1 MGLSTSAALRLSA
14 KSIVRRRSV
23 IPLLIALLIPSA
35 SIVAPL
41 TMGSSFGSSLKES
54 IYASLGEV
62 DEVVRSQTL
71 MREGVFDALKSD
83 PGLSSMTDAIAPALI
98 DPATAYNETVNRRD
112 SQVDIM
118 GVDAQISSFGPFKG
132 IDGAIL
138 PPGIPD
144 GSAYLVEDLADRLS
158 LRAGDVVNV
167 TFKDPRYSLESVYS
181 PVAGMLHGQLR
192 IKGVI
197 KDEGLGALNLA
208 PRSDARRLI
217 YVNLGWLQDKI
228 GQNGVNAILISN
240 NGDARAGVDATA
252 SVTERVSAILN
263 ASVGYSEG
271 GFNVTATGS
280 YVKLEND
287 KIFFDDSY
295 EARVKGSDA
304 RIKEVSSQVSYF
316 VNMIKFGSKW
326 VSYSTVTG
334 FDAGQDTAFGMF
346 VENGSKQQISG
357 KLAGNE
363 IMVTNYTVERL
374 GLKVGDKVTL
384 NYTLYD
390 RAFRKTFKYD
400 EFTVK
405 YVVNLEGKANDPGLM
420 PPFPGIKGTKSCGDW
435 KPPIPIDYSIMTNA
449 DLDYWLKHGGT
460 PKAYISL
467 SRGKQMWGN
476 DLGNLTTIKALPAS
490 GTSIPQ
496 LAKGIEGGLNSS
508 LRPGEMGVYI
518 DTVKKTSLDSVQ
530 GMEIMT
536 EALVAFGSAVTLS
549 GMLLIYV
556 LVQSHIESRRREIGT
571 LMSSGFSNRSIV
583 RLLAYEGAM
592 LALCASVLGVLV
604 GVAFAALGIWASNNL
619 WSAILPLS
627 SRFYLPDGLT
637 MIIGFVAGAIVST
650 LSFVFGTHHASKGN
664 AVSAMRDRPEVEES
678 RKKKVRWN
686 LVPVVIGII
695 ISISALF
702 APQPYLNVLLL
713 IGPPLV
719 LTFASS
725 RSRSIGTMGYLASIA
740 WIIAY
745 ASLLSSSEGNLLLLY
760 YFVSGDLLLLLTAYF
775 IYLRLEALVSI
786 LSRRMRLGR
795 ISMKYQMRRIKR
807 TGTYILAYAFVVFP
821 LLTLSAYV
829 PLQSSEL
836 SKQLV
841 EQGGGYD
848 IVGETDAP
856 LFFDLGDANARA
868 SHGVT
873 GFPNN
878 TEVVQF
884 LSYGN
889 PGGTCSNL
897 NSQAPPKLLA
907 ANSTFTAE
915 SKIPFAE
922 SIEPSRGWELLH
934 GSSHGT
940 PAIGDYT
947 TVVWILGK
955 GVGDTVHITD
965 ETGHGVELTI
975 VALLHD
981 SIFQGSV
988 FVSERTMKQL
998 YPTQSQYSYF
1008 LFKGVGTADTAS
1020 RIEGS
1025 LASYGMRAKL
1035 VKDVVASNMKVELT
1049 YVSMLQALL
1058 IVGVIIGT
1066 FGFAAKVSKEV
1077 VERRFEIGVMRAVGV
1092 DRNSLI
1098 ALMFGENL
1106 FILLLG
1112 FGVALLSAFIA
1123 SILFLHMMPP
1133 LIDSLALLGILL
1145 GAVAIAMIA
1154 PLSKA
1159 SRMSAAECIRIS
1171 E

>member
-1 MGLSTSAALRLSA
+1 MGPTSRSLVSLSF
-14 KSIVRRRSV
+14 KNIVRRRSIV
-23 IPLLIALLIPSA
+23 PLLIALLIPSA

-83 PGLSSMTDAIAPALI
+83 PGLSGMTDIIAPALI
-98 DPATAYNETVNRRD
+98 VPATAYNETVNRRD

-118 GVDAQISSFGPFKG
+118 GVDAQISGFGPFKG
-132 IDGAIL
+132 VDGALL

-144 GSAYLVEDLADRLS
+144 GSAYLVEGLADRLS
-158 LRAGDVVNV
+158 LRTGDVVNV

-181 PVAGMLHGQLR
+181 PVAGMIQGQLR

-197 KDEGLGALNLA
+197 KNEGLGTLNLA

-217 YVNLGWLQDKI
+217 YVNLGWLQDRI
-228 GQNGVNAILISN
+228 GQDGINAILISN

-252 SVTERVSAILN
+252 TVAEKVNAILD
-263 ASVGYSEG
+263 ASVGYAEG
-271 GFNVTATGS
+271 GFNVTATGK
-280 YVKLEND
+280 YVKLENN
-287 KIFFDDSY
+287 KIFFDESY

-304 RIKEVSSQVSYF
+304 RVKAVSSQVSYF

-334 FDAGQDTAFGMF
+334 FDAGQDSAFGMF
-346 VENGSKQQISG
+346 VESGSKQQISG
-357 KLAGNE
+357 ELADNE

-390 RAFRKTFKYD
+390 RAFRKTFKYA

-405 YVVNLEGKANDPGLM
+405 YIVDLEGKANDPELM

-449 DLDYWLKHGGT
+449 DLDYWIKYGGT

-467 SRGKQMWGN
+467 SNGRQMWGN
-476 DLGNLTTIKALPAS
+476 DLGNLTAIKALPAS
-490 GTSIPQ
+490 GTFIPE
-496 LAKGIEGGLNSS
+496 LARGVGSGLNASI
-508 LRPGEMGVYI
+508 RPGAMGVYI

-530 GMEIMT
+530 GMEIVT

-556 LVQSHIESRRREIGT
+556 LVQSHVESRRREIGT
-571 LMSSGFSNRSIV
+571 LMSSGFSNRAIV
-583 RLLAYEGAM
+583 RLLAYEGVM
-592 LALCASVLGVLV
+592 LALFASILGVLV

-619 WSAILPLS
+619 WSSILPVS
-627 SRFYLPDGLT
+627 SGFYLPDGLT
-637 MIIGFVAGAIVST
+637 TIMGFVAGAVIST
-650 LSFVFGTHHASKGN
+650 LSFVVGAHYASRGS
-664 AVSAMRDRPEVEES
+664 AVSVMRDRPDIEVPG
-678 RKKKVRWN
+678 KKGIRWN
-686 LVPVVIGII
+686 LVPVAIGIVV
-695 ISISALF
+695 SISALF

-719 LTFASS
+719 LTFASP
-725 RSRSIGTMGYLASIA
+725 RKRALGAMGYLASIA
-740 WIIAY
+740 WIVAY
-745 ASLLSSSEGNLLLLY
+745 AGLLSGSEGDLLLLY
-760 YFVSGDLLLLLTAYF
+760 YFVSGDMMLLTTSYF
-775 IYLRLEALVSI
+775 IYLRLDALASW
-786 LSRRMRLGR
+786 LSSGMRLGR
-795 ISMKYQMRRIKR
+795 ISMRYQTRRVRR

-868 SHGVT
+868 SHGVA
-873 GFPNN
+873 GFPSN

-884 LSYGN
+884 LSYGS

-907 ANSTFTAE
+907 VNSTFTVE
-915 SKIPFAE
+915 SKIPFVD
-922 SIEPSRGWELLH
+922 SIEPSGGWELLY
-934 GSSHGT
+934 GGSHGI

-955 GVGDTVHITD
+955 GVWDTIHITD
-965 ETGHGVELTI
+965 ETGRGVDLTI

-981 SIFQGSV
+981 SIFQGRV
-988 FVSERTMKQL
+988 FVSESTMKQL
-998 YPTQSQYSYF
+998 YPTQSQYGYF
-1008 LFKGVGTADTAS
+1008 LFKGGDADTAS

-1077 VERRFEIGVMRAVGV
+1077 VERRYEIGVMRAVGV
-1092 DRNSLI
+1092 DRNSLMV
-1098 ALMFGENL
+1098 LMFGENL

-1112 FGVALLSAFIA
+1112 FGVALLSAFVA
-1123 SILFLHMMPP
+1123 SFLFLHMMPP
-1133 LIDSLALLGILL
+1133 LLDSLALLGVLS
-1145 GAVAIAMIA
+1145 VAIALA
-1154 PLSKA
+1154 LLVPLSKA
-1159 SRMSAAECIRIS
+1159 SRVSAAECIRN
-1171 E
+1171 